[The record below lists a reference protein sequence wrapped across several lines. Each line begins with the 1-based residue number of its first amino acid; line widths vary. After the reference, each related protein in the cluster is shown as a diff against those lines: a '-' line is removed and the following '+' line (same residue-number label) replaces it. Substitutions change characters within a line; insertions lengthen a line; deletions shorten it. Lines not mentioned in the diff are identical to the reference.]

1 MACFFLAEIEVH
13 AAAPYREY
21 VEKASEIVSRY
32 GGEYV
37 FRSEA
42 ITPVSEDWA
51 PKRMVLIKFGTR
63 DELRQVLHL
72 PRVPGHQTLAGALD
86 HVAGGHHSGINPA
99 AQPQSTPST
108 QRNCT
113 YSKHWPGET

>member
-51 PKRMVLIKFGTR
+51 PERMVLIKFGTR
-63 DELRQVLHL
+63 DELQRCFTSPEYLAIKHL
-72 PRVPGHQTLAGALD
+72 RE
-86 HVAGGHHSGINPA
+86 HSTTSRAVII
-99 AQPQSTPST
+99 Q
-108 QRNCT
+108 
-113 YSKHWPGET
+113 E

>member
-63 DELRQVLHL
+63 DELQRCFTSPEYLAIKHL
-72 PRVPGHQTLAGALD
+72 RE
-86 HVAGGHHSGINPA
+86 HSTTSRAVII
-99 AQPQSTPST
+99 Q
-108 QRNCT
+108 
-113 YSKHWPGET
+113 E

>member
-1 MACFFLAEIEVH
+1 MVCFFLAEIEVH

-63 DELRQVLHL
+63 DELQRCFTSPEYLAIKHL
-72 PRVPGHQTLAGALD
+72 RE
-86 HVAGGHHSGINPA
+86 HSTTSRAVII
-99 AQPQSTPST
+99 Q
-108 QRNCT
+108 
-113 YSKHWPGET
+113 E